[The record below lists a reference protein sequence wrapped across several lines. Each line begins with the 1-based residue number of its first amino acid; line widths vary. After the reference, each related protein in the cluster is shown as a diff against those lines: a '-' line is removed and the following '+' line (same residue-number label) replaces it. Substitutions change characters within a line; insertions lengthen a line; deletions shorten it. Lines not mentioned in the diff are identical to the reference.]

1 MDKFLSL
8 KKPAFGEYSEKR
20 SRFLARIF
28 PCADEEEA
36 QRQIGEIR
44 SDFFDAKHI
53 VFAYSL
59 VSGEFKYSDDGEPYS
74 TAGKPIFDILEGKNL
89 KNINAIVVRYFGG
102 VLLGPGGLM
111 RAYGQA
117 VKNALENAELKEFK
131 KMAVYNL
138 ECGYPKFSEV
148 KKLISD
154 NDGKII
160 NSEYSQVINT
170 EFYLPDFKSL
180 IFEEMLKEKFNSKIS
195 AQKQCEKYF
204 SE

>member
-1 MDKFLSL
+1 MEKFLSL
-8 KKPAFGEYSEKR
+8 EKPAFGEYSEKR

-28 PCADEEEA
+28 PCAEEEEA
-36 QRQIGEIR
+36 QKQISEIK
-44 SDFFDAKHI
+44 SEFFDAKHV

-59 VSGEFKYSDDGEPYS
+59 VSGKFKYSDDGEPHS

-117 VKNALENAELKEFK
+117 VKNALENAQLKEFK
-131 KMAVYNL
+131 KMAVFNL
-138 ECGYPKFSEV
+138 ECGYPEFSEV
-148 KKLISD
+148 KKLIAD

-160 NSEYSQVINT
+160 NSKYSQVINT
-170 EFYLPDFKSL
+170 EFYLPDFNSL
-180 IFEEMLKEKFNSKIS
+180 IFEDKLKEKFNSKIS
-195 AQKQCEKYF
+195 AQKQGEKYF